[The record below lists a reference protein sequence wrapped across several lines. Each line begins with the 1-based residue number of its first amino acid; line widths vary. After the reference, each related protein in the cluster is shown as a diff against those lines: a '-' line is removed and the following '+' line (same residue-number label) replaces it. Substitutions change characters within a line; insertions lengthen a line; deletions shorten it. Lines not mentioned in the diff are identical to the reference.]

1 MVSLWNWENVLVR
14 CFNHSFA
21 DCEYLSE
28 EREEKYLITPLISE
42 WRGVYLSCLLIIY
55 VTAKDHTSANVN
67 SSQNDLVNIKREVN
81 IKLKNKS
88 QQSN

>member
-1 MVSLWNWENVLVR
+1 MVSLWNWGNVLVR

-55 VTAKDHTSANVN
+55 VTAKDHTSTNVN
-67 SSQNDLVNIKREVN
+67 SSQNGLVNIKREVN